1 MAPQPRLQLQLRPAR
16 ASDIADMVASIFSSF
31 ATNAI
36 HTRLFPASLAAS
48 QDFWRAFAADAVDD
62 LRAHC
67 IVAEDLTAAS
77 PSAFVGFALWRP
89 PADTTKE
96 EEEKEDPP
104 FDWTAWP
111 VDSEL
116 AAAFFGALADRHAA
130 LMGARPHWYLE
141 FACVTPALQRRGAG
155 AALVRWGVDRAD
167 ADGVEAYL
175 DATPDGT
182 RLYER
187 FGFCTAEVVEFM
199 GGEYRQC
206 FMPRPKRET
215 ETKTE
220 RGANGM

>member
-1 MAPQPRLQLQLRPAR
+1 MAPQPQLQLQLRPAK
-16 ASDIADMVASIFSSF
+16 ASDLADMVASIFSSF

-48 QDFWRAFAADAVDD
+48 QDFWHAFAADAIDD
-62 LRAHC
+62 PRAHC
-67 IVAEDLTAAS
+67 IVAEDPTAAS

-89 PADTTKE
+89 PAILHDTKE
-96 EEEKEDPP
+96 EREDDPP

-111 VDSEL
+111 VDPDL
-116 AAAFFGALADRHAA
+116 AMAFFGALADRHAA

-175 DATPDGT
+175 DATPDGKQ
-182 RLYER
+182 LYER
-187 FGFCTAEVVEFM
+187 FGFCAVEVVEFM

-206 FMPRPKRET
+206 FMPRPKMET
-215 ETKTE
+215 KTKTE
-220 RGANGM
+220 RGAVM